1 MYAENLEFSNPG
13 DALAQIRPPL
23 AESSGKRQLL
33 HARLQRV
40 GALYGA
46 CPAMQR
52 LFQTIG
58 RLGPS
63 DATVMV
69 LGESGSGKELVAQ
82 AIHQLSARSRRA
94 FVAINCVALP
104 EIHIECDVVGQY
116 RGSVSVEAS
125 KH

>member
-23 AESSGKRQLL
+23 AESSGKRQLV

-69 LGESGSGKELVAQ
+69 LGESGSELRLAQ
-82 AIHQLSARSRRA
+82 TTLVLIEASAD
-94 FVAINCVALP
+94 LL
-104 EIHIECDVVGQY
+104 
-116 RGSVSVEAS
+116 GSVRPNTPTPTLPRRGGGGRY
-125 KH
+125 